1 VSGSEPM
8 SPLTSPEVSVK
19 LFVDDTSVV
28 RPPELIAVFH
38 RWIKDGVLEDELMID
53 VANYEHVPKGPGI
66 VIICDKAHYYF
77 DVRQNRWGLR
87 YRGRREARASGG
99 EAVSRAFRSALRAA
113 SLLEDAPE
121 LEGRYR
127 FRTDRVEFGIY
138 DRLRAPSTE
147 ETLEAVRPA
156 LEGSVAALYGA
167 PVAGL
172 ALASGPKEPFMVTIT
187 NSVAP
192 SVEEL
197 LGKVAAPAG

>member
-1 VSGSEPM
+1 MSGAEPM
-8 SPLTSPEVSVK
+8 GPLTSPEVSVK

-28 RPPELIAVFH
+28 RPLELIAVFH
-38 RWIKDGVLEDELMID
+38 RWIKDGALEDELMID
-53 VANYEHVPKGPGI
+53 VANYEHVPQGPGV

-77 DVRQNRWGLR
+77 DVRENRWGIR
-87 YRGRREARASGG
+87 YRGRRQARASGA
-99 EAVSRAFRSALRAA
+99 EAVSSAFRSALRAA
-113 SLLEDAPE
+113 SLLENAPE

-127 FRTDRVEFGIY
+127 FRTDQVEFGIY

-156 LEGSVAALYGA
+156 LEASVTALYGA
-167 PVAGL
+167 PVTGL
-172 ALASGPKEPFMVTIT
+172 ALASGPKEPFMVSIT

-197 LGKVAAPAG
+197 LGRVAAPAG